1 MIYSLLFYHLYTET
15 SQAKKSLDSPL
26 SSAPSLKITLIFSL
40 LYTIIKDIRLYHNL
54 SSRFQMSSCPCKF
67 LMRLSI
73 CRLLALCRFIM
84 ALVIA
89 IDVDNV
95 TAVFKRPVQFF
106 DDPVDM
112 VAVQAMLPDIVF
124 CNKDDVAFRQLFI
137 IASLFRTVETL

>member
-1 MIYSLLFYHLYTET
+1 
-15 SQAKKSLDSPL
+15 
-26 SSAPSLKITLIFSL
+26 
-40 LYTIIKDIRLYHNL
+40 
-54 SSRFQMSSCPCKF
+54 MSSCAYKF

-124 CNKDDVAFRQLFI
+124 CNKDDVAFRELFI